1 MRKKLDSSQT
11 LKEELYNVLTHG
23 IGILFS
29 IVGFWYL
36 QNHRAGVYPLEKYA
50 IWIYSSSM
58 FLLFTAST
66 LYHYIKKPELKR
78 IFRILDHIS
87 IYFLI
92 AGTYTPIVLTV
103 LLSSKGQFLFVLVW
117 VIAGLGTLL
126 KIFFTGRFEKLS
138 LLLYL
143 LMGWLIMTDIQALIE
158 RLSFNQLLFIALGG
172 FFYTSGILFYVKEKW
187 RYNHVIWHIF
197 VLLGC
202 FSHYL
207 TILSVLK

>member
-1 MRKKLDSSQT
+1 MREKLNSSQT
-11 LKEELYNVLTHG
+11 PKEERYNTLTHG
-23 IGILFS
+23 IGIIFS

-36 QNHRAGVYPLEKYA
+36 QNHRAGVYPLENYA

-66 LYHYIKKPELKR
+66 LYHYVRKPKLKKF
-78 IFRILDHIS
+78 FRILDHIS

-92 AGTYTPIVLTV
+92 AGTYTPIVLTT
-103 LLSSKGQFLFVLVW
+103 LQASKGEFLFVLVW

-126 KIFFTGRFEKLS
+126 KIFFTGRFKKLS

-143 LMGWLIMTDIQALIE
+143 MMGWLIVIDIKALIE
-158 RLSFNQLLFIALGG
+158 RFSSDQLLLIVLGSL
-172 FFYTSGILFYVKEKW
+172 FYTSGILFYVKENW

-207 TILSVLK
+207 AILSILK